1 MFDTRIRDKAAK
13 VNHTLVARG
22 QMIVTAES
30 CTGGLIAGALTD
42 VPGSSDAVFGGY
54 VTYHNRAKIEMIGV
68 DEELIERWGAVSESV
83 ARAMAEGARETAD
96 VAVSIAVTG
105 IAGPGGATEGKPVGL
120 VHFACSTEA
129 GTKTLE
135 KRFGDVGRQKV
146 REMTVET
153 ALDLVL
159 ECLGVVA

>member
-1 MFDTRIRDKAAK
+1 MYSVAIRNKAGK

-22 QMIVTAES
+22 EMIVTAES

-54 VTYHNRAKIEMIGV
+54 VTYDNRAKIEMVGV
-68 DEELIERWGAVSESV
+68 EADLIERWGAVSESV
-83 ARAMAEGARETAD
+83 ARAMAEGARETAG
-96 VAVSIAVTG
+96 VEISIAVTG

-120 VHFACSTEA
+120 VHFACTAAA
-129 GTKTLE
+129 GTTHLRKD
-135 KRFGDVGRQKV
+135 FGDIGRQQV
-146 REMTVET
+146 REATVEV

-159 ECLGVVA
+159 ECLGIS